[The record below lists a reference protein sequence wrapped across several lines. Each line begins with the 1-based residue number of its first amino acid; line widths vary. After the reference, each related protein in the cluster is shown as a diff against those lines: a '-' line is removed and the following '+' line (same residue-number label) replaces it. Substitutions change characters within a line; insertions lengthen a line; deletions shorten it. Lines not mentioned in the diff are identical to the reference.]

1 MFVEPSKHGH
11 QICLNA
17 QMRTPILHLW
27 TSETF
32 LKSASQRHQVVI
44 STAYSRNMLDQ
55 LNLSKRC
62 MSDCQVFLLLLDSAA
77 SMFKIWHLA
86 YLRLLYIISC
96 QFTAIRKTCFFFHK
110 SMEMTAG
117 TKIPP
122 SHEDLIFVEIM
133 IFTCK
138 LCSRNSPIHLRKND
152 LFYISH

>member
-32 LKSASQRHQVVI
+32 LKSASQRHHVVI

-77 SMFKIWHLA
+77 SMFKIWHLVC
-86 YLRLLYIISC
+86 LRLLYINILPVYC
-96 QFTAIRKTCFFFHK
+96 HQENLFCFFFLFIKIWRWQMVQKYLQVMKIWFLWK
-110 SMEMTAG
+110 SWYLFANYAAG
-117 TKIPP
+117 TAP
-122 SHEDLIFVEIM
+122 
-133 IFTCK
+133 
-138 LCSRNSPIHLRKND
+138 
-152 LFYISH
+152 YI